1 MRGRKMEREDIKKL
15 NRISLDFLKN
25 SRFLTASCIVCVFF
39 VSAML
44 ILMFQ
49 LTRNSKK
56 SYLQNM
62 RETFGDCDIIAA
74 HEDYSRID
82 DKVLKNVSGLD
93 GISELNTGIWDYI
106 DMKTALKEKNSVS
119 IYTIGTDNG
128 RLNRAR
134 YKFYSRLKDNLIV
147 INQKFADSQNLKVGD
162 AVYCGTKKF
171 TVSEIIYDDN
181 FSFQN
186 IYFAVITKKAFSGI
200 KNEDISSSY
209 MLIKTKHSKKMSNI
223 KNAVKSADKKL
234 DITMIEDS
242 KEYQSYV
249 KVYSSFMN
257 ILAVIVII
265 ISLLFIAAVFRR
277 FMQKYSRDMAVM
289 RTMGASIGQVK
300 MIFSLLGVYI
310 TGVGCLLGFV
320 FSVLAGKILFGVIG
334 NEFDLVAE
342 ARNVDISL
350 AFGIMAAV
358 FAVVE
363 IFLTL
368 FSKSFINKLP
378 YQSMKNDGSSNK
390 AYSGKGIINRFI
402 SAVLPSDM
410 LISYKM
416 AVPKMKENFLM
427 IFTIIMLTV
436 FTYCSEDVMDE
447 IGRNN
452 EIYYK
457 NIYTD
462 DVLIQDEQSHY
473 YSKLD
478 NLCKKIQKQVDTN
491 VFLQSEIDAA
501 TGITARKSSGKQ
513 FFFSGGTSFASLK
526 NMQKSGLVKSSIS
539 DFAHSILISR
549 KAAKDYKLKV
559 GDKLVLS
566 TDDADFTDYDER
578 MRTNYK
584 MWEGYKGV
592 KTTVTVVGVIP
603 DSTLASVIIDTDS
616 TIFISFP
623 KEMAVDEWKIFA
635 HKMTKKLDMSLQN
648 ARMEFTAL
656 RWQSFEQIMA
666 FSHKIL
672 KQRYFI
678 VRFTLYM
685 LSVMAGIGWVNAAA
699 NMIQSRRKEYVV
711 LRKLGMSEG
720 RVKKIIWYQL
730 VLFIFSGIVAGIVLG
745 IEILKIFNLMEYG
758 VWMDIKF
765 RTENIWF
772 ILVLFLVL
780 LVSLRKNVRENVAV
794 QA

>member
-1 MRGRKMEREDIKKL
+1 MEREDIKKL

-82 DKVLKNVSGLD
+82 DKVLKKVSGLD

-436 FTYCSEDVMDE
+436 FTYCSEDLMDE

-457 NIYTD
+457 NIYAD

-745 IEILKIFNLMEYG
+745 IEILKIFHLREYG

>member
-1 MRGRKMEREDIKKL
+1 MEREDIKKL

-82 DKVLKNVSGLD
+82 DKVLKKVSGLD

-378 YQSMKNDGSSNK
+378 YQSMKNDGLSNK

-436 FTYCSEDVMDE
+436 FIYCSEDLMDE

-457 NIYTD
+457 DIYTD

-623 KEMAVDEWKIFA
+623 KEMAVDEWKIFLM
-635 HKMTKKLDMSLQN
+635 H
-648 ARMEFTAL
+648 
-656 RWQSFEQIMA
+656 
-666 FSHKIL
+666 
-672 KQRYFI
+672 
-678 VRFTLYM
+678 FTLH
-685 LSVMAGIGWVNAAA
+685 L
-699 NMIQSRRKEYVV
+699 
-711 LRKLGMSEG
+711 
-720 RVKKIIWYQL
+720 
-730 VLFIFSGIVAGIVLG
+730 
-745 IEILKIFNLMEYG
+745 
-758 VWMDIKF
+758 
-765 RTENIWF
+765 
-772 ILVLFLVL
+772 
-780 LVSLRKNVRENVAV
+780 
-794 QA
+794 

>member
-1 MRGRKMEREDIKKL
+1 MEREDIKKL

-82 DKVLKNVSGLD
+82 DKVLKKVSGLD

-416 AVPKMKENFLM
+416 AVPKMKENFFM

-436 FTYCSEDVMDE
+436 FTYCSEDLMDE

-478 NLCKKIQKQVDTN
+478 NLCKKIQKHVDTN

-501 TGITARKSSGKQ
+501 TGITARKASGKQ

-623 KEMAVDEWKIFA
+623 KEMAVAEWKIFA

-745 IEILKIFNLMEYG
+745 IEILKIFHLREYG